1 MEYRQLG
8 ASGLKVPVLS
18 LGTGTFGGGNEFFK
32 AWGASDVAEARRM
45 IDICLEAGVNMF
57 DSADG
62 YSNGLAEEILGQAIK
77 GRRDSVIISTKGSFR
92 RGPGPNDLGS
102 SRHHLTKAINASLR
116 RMGTDYIDFY
126 QLHGFDAISP
136 AEEAL
141 RTLVDIVCAG

>member
-8 ASGLKVPVLS
+8 ASGFMVPALT

-62 YSNGLAEEILGQAIK
+62 YSNGLAEEILGLSK
-77 GRRDSVIISTKGSFR
+77 MNWNTFDLYTKLPATVQSSNEIARTRNRCRKSCEQQGCFPATRR
-92 RGPGPNDLGS
+92 RGNGWPPRG
-102 SRHHLTKAINASLR
+102 RAT
-116 RMGTDYIDFY
+116 
-126 QLHGFDAISP
+126 
-136 AEEAL
+136 
-141 RTLVDIVCAG
+141 